1 MKHLLF
7 LLISLVAFS
16 VQVDANNLLTR
27 SQAWTILQDSLK
39 LNEKGLYVI
48 RVSSG
53 DTVLTSKLTLKK

>member
-16 VQVDANNLLTR
+16 IQVDANNLLTR

-39 LNEKGLYVI
+39 LNEKGYSCVYA
-48 RVSSG
+48 STE
-53 DTVLTSKLTLKK
+53 TVRANSTTAE